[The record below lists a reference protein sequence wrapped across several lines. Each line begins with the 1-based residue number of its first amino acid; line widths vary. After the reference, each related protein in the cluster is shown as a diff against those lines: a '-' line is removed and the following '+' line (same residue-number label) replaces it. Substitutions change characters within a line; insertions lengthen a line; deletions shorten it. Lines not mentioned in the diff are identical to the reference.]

1 MKPKI
6 LIVDD
11 EVDLLDILAY
21 NLSKSGYEIDTAKSG
36 EDALETITHNPSAY
50 SLILLDVMMSG
61 MNGFQ
66 TAEKLRESGD
76 DTPVIF
82 LTALDTESDLLRGFS
97 VGADDYISK
106 PFSIKEVIARVKAVI
121 SRSPHKSGAIKVA
134 GITIDKNAKTVSVA
148 DEVVNL
154 TKTEY
159 QLLLTMAQEPG
170 RIFSREELMDRVWG
184 DGCFVEARTVDVH
197 ITRLRKKLG
206 HAGEAIV
213 KRSGYGYCI
222 KEKE

>member
-21 NLSKSGYEIDTAKSG
+21 NLSKNGYEIDTARSG
-36 EDALETITHNPSAY
+36 EEALETIARNPSAY
-50 SLILLDVMMSG
+50 SLILLDVMMG
-61 MNGFQ
+61 GINGFQ
-66 TAEKLRESGD
+66 TALKLREKGD

-82 LTALDTESDLLRGFS
+82 LTALDTESDLLHGFS

-106 PFSIKEVIARVKAVI
+106 PFSVKEVIARVKAVI
-121 SRSPHKSGAIKVA
+121 SRSPHKSGTINIA
-134 GITIDKNAKTVSVA
+134 GITIDRNTKSVSVS
-148 DEVVNL
+148 DETVNL

-170 RIFSREELMDRVWG
+170 RIFTREELMDRVWG

-206 HAGEAIV
+206 HAGESIV
-213 KRSGYGYCI
+213 NRSGYGYCI
-222 KEKE
+222 KE

>member
-1 MKPKI
+1 MTPKI

-11 EVDLLDILAY
+11 EVDLLYILAY
-21 NLSKSGYEIDTAKSG
+21 NLSKNGYEIDTARSC
-36 EDALETITHNPSAY
+36 EEALDIISHNPAAY
-50 SLILLDVMMSG
+50 SLVLLDVMMGG

-66 TAEKLRESGD
+66 TAEKLREGGN

-82 LTALDTESDLLRGFS
+82 LTALDTESDLLHGFS
-97 VGADDYISK
+97 VGADDYIAK

-121 SRSPHKSGAIKVA
+121 SRSPHKSGTIKVA
-134 GITIDKNAKTVSVA
+134 GITIDRNTKSVTVSDA
-148 DEVVNL
+148 PVNL

-159 QLLLTMAQEPG
+159 QLLLAMAQDPG
-170 RIFSREELMDRVWG
+170 RVFTREELMDKVWG

-206 HAGEAIV
+206 TAGEAIV
-213 KRSGYGYCI
+213 NRSGYGYCI
-222 KEKE
+222 REKD

>member
-21 NLSKSGYEIDTAKSG
+21 NLSKNGYEIDTAKSG
-36 EDALETITHNPSAY
+36 EEAIEIISRNPAAY
-50 SLILLDVMMSG
+50 SLILLDVMMGG

-82 LTALDTESDLLRGFS
+82 LTALDTESDLLHGFS

-106 PFSIKEVIARVKAVI
+106 PFSVKEVIARVKAVLA
-121 SRSPHKSGAIKVA
+121 RTPHKSGTISIS
-134 GITIDKNAKTVSVA
+134 GITIDKSTKSVTVSG
-148 DEVVNL
+148 EIVNL

-170 RIFSREELMDRVWG
+170 RIFTREELMDRVWG

-206 HAGEAIV
+206 HSGEAIV
-213 KRSGYGYCI
+213 NRSGYGYCI